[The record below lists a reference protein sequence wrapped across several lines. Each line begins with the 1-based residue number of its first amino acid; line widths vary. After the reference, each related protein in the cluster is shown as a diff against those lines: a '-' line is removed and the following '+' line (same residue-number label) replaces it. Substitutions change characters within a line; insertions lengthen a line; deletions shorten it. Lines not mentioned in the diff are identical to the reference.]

1 VAGEAYYEMAEV
13 RLRLGDF
20 ERAEALFREA
30 HQRGRHPLP
39 GLALLRL
46 AQGQAAAARSLIDR
60 ALEDSTL
67 AQFERA
73 RLLPARVEISLAC
86 NAVAAARAAAE
97 ELEAIA
103 QRYDSAA
110 MRAAGATAIGMVEL
124 AEGKPDAAAASLR
137 RGQRLWLEIDLP
149 YEAARSRVILA
160 RAYEALGHQ
169 EESALELDAASAVF
183 ERLGARADLAR
194 LADLRQAS

>member
-1 VAGEAYYEMAEV
+1 
-13 RLRLGDF
+13 
-20 ERAEALFREA
+20 
-30 HQRGRHPLP
+30 
-39 GLALLRL
+39 
-46 AQGQAAAARSLIDR
+46 
-60 ALEDSTL
+60 STL

-86 NAVAAARAAAE
+86 NAVAAARTAAE

-110 MRAAGATAIGMVEL
+110 MRAAGATAMGTVEL

-149 YEAARSRVILA
+149 YEAARSRVFLA

-169 EESALELDAASAVF
+169 EEAALELDAASAVF